1 VLRKVLAYIEGK
13 ILIGEVMKVILEQ
26 DFESLGF
33 EGDTVEVARGYAR
46 NYLVPKGIAVEATK
60 ANLKAFGM
68 RKDKILARRM
78 RDKAEAERVKEKIS
92 ELSVTIKQKAGAEG
106 KLYGSVTTRDVAQEL
121 ENKGVVVDRRK
132 ISLDEPIKSLGEFDV
147 PIKLYPE
154 VQANIRVIVEPEEEQ
169 S

>member
-1 VLRKVLAYIEGK
+1 
-13 ILIGEVMKVILEQ
+13 MKVILEQ

-60 ANLKAFGM
+60 ANLKTLEM
-68 RKDKILARRM
+68 RKDKIIAKRM
-78 RDKAEAERVKEKIS
+78 KDKAEAERVKEKIS
-92 ELSVTIKQKAGAEG
+92 GVTVKIKQKAGAEG

-121 ENKGVVVDRRK
+121 EKEGIVVDRRK
-132 ISLDEPIKSLGEFDV
+132 IDFDEPIKSLGEFDV

-154 VQANIRVIVEPEEEQ
+154 VQANIKVIVEPEEGQ

>member
-1 VLRKVLAYIEGK
+1 
-13 ILIGEVMKVILEQ
+13 MKVILKQ

-33 EGDTVEVARGYAR
+33 EGDMVEVARGYAR

-60 ANLKAFGM
+60 ANLKAFEM
-68 RKDKILARRM
+68 RKDKIMAKRM
-78 RDKAEAERVKEKIS
+78 RDKEEAERIKEKIVQVAIT
-92 ELSVTIKQKAGAEG
+92 LKQKAGAEG
-106 KLYGSVTTRDVAQEL
+106 KLYGSVTTRDIAQEL
-121 ENKGVVVDRRK
+121 EKAGIVVDRRK

-154 VQANIRVIVEPEEEQ
+154 VQASIKVVVQPEEEQ

>member
-1 VLRKVLAYIEGK
+1 
-13 ILIGEVMKVILEQ
+13 MKVILEQ

-60 ANLKAFGM
+60 ANLKAFEM
-68 RKDKILARRM
+68 RKGKIMAKRM
-78 RDKAEAERVKEKIS
+78 RDKEEAERIKERIVQVAIT
-92 ELSVTIKQKAGAEG
+92 LKQKAGAEG
-106 KLYGSVTTRDVAQEL
+106 KLYGSVTTRDIAQEL
-121 ENKGVVVDRRK
+121 EKEGIAVDRRK
-132 ISLDEPIKSLGEFDV
+132 IDFDEPIKSLGEFDV

-154 VQANIRVIVEPEEEQ
+154 VQASIKVLVQPEEEQ

>member
-1 VLRKVLAYIEGK
+1 
-13 ILIGEVMKVILEQ
+13 MKVILEQ

-60 ANLKAFGM
+60 ANLKAFEM
-68 RKDKILARRM
+68 RKHKIMAKRM
-78 RDKAEAERVKEKIS
+78 RDKEEAERIKEKIVRVAIT
-92 ELSVTIKQKAGAEG
+92 LKQKAGAEG
-106 KLYGSVTTRDVAQEL
+106 KLYGSVTTRDIAEEL
-121 ENKGVVVDRRK
+121 EKEGIVVDRRK
-132 ISLDEPIKSLGEFDV
+132 ISLDEPIKSLGEFGV

-154 VQANIRVIVEPEEEQ
+154 VQASIKVVVQPEEEQ

>member
-1 VLRKVLAYIEGK
+1 
-13 ILIGEVMKVILEQ
+13 MKVILEQ

-60 ANLKAFGM
+60 ANLKAFEM
-68 RKDKILARRM
+68 RKDKIMAKRM
-78 RDKAEAERVKEKIS
+78 RDKEEAERIKEKIAQVAIT
-92 ELSVTIKQKAGAEG
+92 LKQKAGAEG
-106 KLYGSVTTRDVAQEL
+106 KLYGSVTTRDIAQEL
-121 ENKGVVVDRRK
+121 ENEGIVVDRRK

-154 VQANIRVIVEPEEEQ
+154 VQASIKVVVQPEEEQ

>member
-1 VLRKVLAYIEGK
+1 
-13 ILIGEVMKVILEQ
+13 MKVILEQ

-46 NYLVPKGIAVEATK
+46 NYLVPKGIAVEATE
-60 ANLKAFGM
+60 ANLKAFEM
-68 RKDKILARRM
+68 RKDKIMARRM
-78 RDKAEAERVKEKIS
+78 RDKEEAERVKEKIS
-92 ELSVTIKQKAGAEG
+92 EVSVTIKQKAGAEG

-121 ENKGVVVDRRK
+121 ENKGIVVDRRK
-132 ISLDEPIKSLGEFDV
+132 IGLDEPIKSSGEFDV

-154 VQANIRVIVEPEEEQ
+154 VQANIKVVVEPEEEQ

>member
-1 VLRKVLAYIEGK
+1 
-13 ILIGEVMKVILEQ
+13 MKVVLEQ

-46 NYLVPKGIAVEATK
+46 NYLVPKGIAVEVTK
-60 ANLKAFGM
+60 ANLKALEM
-68 RKDKILARRM
+68 RKDKIMAKRM
-78 RDKAEAERVKEKIS
+78 KDKEEAQRVKEKIS
-92 ELSVTIKQKAGAEG
+92 GVKVTIKQKAGAEG
-106 KLYGSVTTRDVAQEL
+106 RLYGSVTTRDVAQEL
-121 ENKGVVVDRRK
+121 ENEGIVVDRRK

-154 VQANIRVIVEPEEEQ
+154 VQANIKVVIEPEEEQ